1 MNHFAEKM
9 EEFLKDAA
17 SDAVKDQVSDAI
29 DDIRSDFESE
39 IEDARYSM
47 EQTID
52 SAISDAKDD
61 ITSEVMSD
69 ISSTIDDRIREQ
81 VGEWKDSITKDVLEM
96 IDFDYH
102 IDKRLENHKA
112 INSPLNPDDVRWIK
126 IYIVDVVKE
135 RVALILDELAKFA
148 KPSFIPNK

>member
-1 MNHFAEKM
+1 MNQFAEKM
-9 EEFLKDAA
+9 EEFLKEAA
-17 SDAVKDQVSDAI
+17 SDAVKDQIRDAI
-29 DDIRSDFESE
+29 DDLTSEVESE
-39 IEDARYSM
+39 IEDAKYSM

-69 ISSTIDDRIREQ
+69 IDSTIDDRIKEQ

-102 IDKRLENHKA
+102 IDKRLEKHKA
-112 INSPLNPDDVRWIK
+112 INSPLNPDDMRWIK
-126 IYIVDVVKE
+126 DSIDAIVKE
-135 RVALILDELAKFA
+135 RIALILDELAKFA

>member
-9 EEFLKDAA
+9 EEFLKEAA

-39 IEDARYSM
+39 VEDAKYSM

-52 SAISDAKDD
+52 SAISDVKDD

-69 ISSTIDDRIREQ
+69 IDSVIDDRIDKQ
-81 VGEWKDSITKDVLEM
+81 VNEWKDSIAIDVYNMLDLKGAINECLES
-96 IDFDYH
+96 
-102 IDKRLENHKA
+102 HKA
-112 INSPLNPDDVRWIK
+112 INPPLNSDDMRWIK
-126 IYIVDVVKE
+126 DCIDAIVKE
-135 RVALILDELAKFA
+135 RIAMILDELAKFA
-148 KPSFIPNK
+148 RPTYIPNK